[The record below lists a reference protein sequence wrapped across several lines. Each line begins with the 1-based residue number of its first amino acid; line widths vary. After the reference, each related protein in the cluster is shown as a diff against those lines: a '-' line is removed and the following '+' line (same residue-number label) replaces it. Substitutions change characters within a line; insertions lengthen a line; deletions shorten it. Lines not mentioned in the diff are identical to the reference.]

1 MTRILTLILLLSLLA
16 PLRASGADDTPVVM
30 SLRECLDIALSD
42 NPTIRVADI
51 EIKRADYSKKETLA
65 SLLPNIGFNAAYQ
78 RSIELQTIRMDFGGE
93 SQKLKMGSD
102 NSWNLGLSAS
112 LPLIAPT
119 LWKSLAIS
127 DTQIMQSVETAR
139 SSRLET
145 VNQVRQAYYSLLL
158 AIASRQVIAQNH
170 EIASFNADLY
180 AKRFEQGTASEYDV
194 LRSQV
199 QVTNIE
205 PELLQAD
212 IAIRQCK
219 LQLCVLMGME
229 RQLDIMPDV
238 TLEQMQASMHA
249 VPTALPSLDDNTSLR
264 QLDLQRKLAAQSTAL
279 RKLDFLPTLAA
290 SFNVSWSALSNGNP
304 FRNQEFAP
312 YSNFG
317 LSLSLPIFT
326 GGSRAYGLRKA
337 KALQTELDLQ
347 RDNTLHALRMQVDL
361 AIDNMDREARQIEA
375 SRRGVDQAVK
385 AHGIMQKSFEIGAA
399 SYLELRDSE
408 LAETSARLVYLQSI
422 HSYLVSSAEL
432 DLLLGVESL

>member
-1 MTRILTLILLLSLLA
+1 MMRRHIFFLLFLLLAVTTRGESA
-16 PLRASGADDTPVVM
+16 PVVM
-30 SLRECLDIALSD
+30 SLSECIEIALSD

-51 EIKRADYSKKETLA
+51 EVRRADYSKRETLA
-65 SLLPNIGFNAAYQ
+65 NLLPRIDFSGAYQ
-78 RSIELQTIRMDFGGE
+78 RSIELQTIRMDMGGQ
-93 SQKLKMGSD
+93 SQQLKMGSD
-102 NSWNLGLSAS
+102 NTWNFGFNAS

-119 LWKSLAIS
+119 LWKSLSIS
-127 DTQIMQSVETAR
+127 DTQIAQSVETAR
-139 SSRLET
+139 GSRLET
-145 VNQVRQAYYSLLL
+145 INQVRQAYYSLLL
-158 AIASRQVIAQNH
+158 AIASQQVIAQNH
-170 EIASFNADLY
+170 EIATFNADLY

-199 QVTNIE
+199 QVTNLE

-229 RQLDIMPDV
+229 TPVDVVPDV
-238 TLEQMQASMHA
+238 TLEQMQTSMKGIPQSA
-249 VPTALPSLDDNTSLR
+249 PALDGNTSLR
-264 QLDLQRKLAAQSTAL
+264 QLDLQRKLAAQSTAT

-290 SFNVSWSALSNGNP
+290 SFNINWISLSNGSP
-304 FRNQEFAP
+304 FRNQSFSP
-312 YSNFG
+312 YSNVG
-317 LSLSLPIFT
+317 IALSLPIFT
-326 GGSRAYGLRKA
+326 GGSRMYGLRKA
-337 KALQTELDLQ
+337 RALQTELDLQ

-361 AIDNMDREARQIEA
+361 AIENMDREARQIEA

-432 DLLLGVESL
+432 DLLLGIDKL